1 MAGGGAK
8 LQQQQAPTSPTASVS
23 ESNIVASTA
32 SADPEANDALAG
44 LQALRFDGGGGGGD
58 IDDVEIQSPDIAL
71 WESIFADQIGVSGA
85 GADFLLS
92 MSSAAASPRRDFMAC
107 SPKRDYMVTTSS
119 PKRDYMVTS
128 SPKRDYMVSS
138 PKREYMVTSPR
149 REMAT
154 SPRRATFSNLYT
166 SSHGGGGGGGHHL
179 HHQSYVHGGG
189 MEGGGGG
196 HGAQPQYGGLAGH
209 GKGKAQSPLHKVYI
223 NNVGG
228 GSGGGGV
235 KSNTP
240 STLSCSS
247 SYVVHGGESGL
258 PSLPSM
264 DPFLEEGYLGSYQLP
279 EKAAGGVGGGG
290 GGDING
296 SGASVSVVTAPGSSQ
311 LLPTL
316 SECLAMPE
324 PAAYRGGGDEAVA
337 AAMAVAGELPVGA
350 FVQPELYYGGG
361 GEFGEGMTPPL
372 QHQMAAD
379 SSLHSMLGS
388 VIQSEAEQE
397 QDSGLQLVHLL
408 LACADLVSK
417 GDHPAALRHLHLLRR
432 VASPLGDS
440 MQRVASHFAD
450 ALAARLSLLSS
461 PTSASPSPRAAA
473 AAAPYPFPPSP
484 ETLKVYQ
491 ILYQACPYIKFAH
504 FTANQAIFEAFHG
517 EDRVHVVDLDI
528 LQGYQWPAFLQALA
542 ARPGGPPTLRL
553 TGVGHPPAAVRET
566 GRHLASLAASLRV
579 PFEFHAAAADR
590 LERLRP
596 AALHRRVGEAL
607 AVNAVNR
614 LHRVP
619 SSHLP
624 PLLSMI
630 RDQAP
635 KIITLVEQ
643 EAAHNGPYFLG
654 RFLEA
659 LHYYSAIFDSLDATF
674 PAESTARMKVEQC
687 LLAPEIRN
695 VVACEGAERVARH
708 ERLERW
714 RRLMEGRG
722 FEAVPL
728 SAAAVGQSQVLLG
741 LYGAGDGYRL
751 TEDSGCLL
759 LGWQDRAIIAAS
771 AWRC

>member
-1 MAGGGAK
+1 MCSSMGMLNCADTTSGAK
-8 LQQQQAPTSPTASVS
+8 LQQLQAPTSPTASVS
-23 ESNIVASTA
+23 ESNIVVSST
-32 SADPEANDALAG
+32 DPDANDALAG
-44 LQALRFDGGGGGGD
+44 LQALNFDGG
-58 IDDVEIQSPDIAL
+58 IDVEIQSPDIAM
-71 WESIFADQIGVSGA
+71 WESLFADQMGASGP
-85 GADFLLS
+85 DFL
-92 MSSAAASPRRDFMAC
+92 MFSPRRDFMATG
-107 SPKRDYMVTTSS
+107 SPRKDFMVSS
-119 PKRDYMVTS
+119 PKRDYMVS

-149 REMAT
+149 REMVS
-154 SPRRATFSNLYT
+154 SPRRSTFSNLYSIG
-166 SSHGGGGGGGHHL
+166 SSHAS
-179 HHQSYVHGGG
+179 HQQGYVHGVHGADG
-189 MEGGGGG
+189 SGGG
-196 HGAQPQYGGLAGH
+196 QPQYGSLANH
-209 GKGKAQSPLHKVYI
+209 GKGQSMSPLHKVYI
-223 NNVGG
+223 NNSHSN
-228 GSGGGGV
+228 SG
-235 KSNTP
+235 KSNGP
-240 STLSCSS
+240 SSLSCSS
-247 SYVVHGGESGL
+247 SYGHGENL
-258 PSLPSM
+258 ALPSM
-264 DPFLEEGYLGSYQLP
+264 DLFLDDYKEGGYIGYQLP
-279 EKAAGGVGGGG
+279 VKPGME
-290 GGDING
+290 
-296 SGASVSVVTAPGSSQ
+296 SGAASATVTTVAPSSLQ
-311 LLPTL
+311 LPTL

-324 PAAYRGGGDEAVA
+324 PA
-337 AAMAVAGELPVGA
+337 
-350 FVQPELYYGGG
+350 YGGG
-361 GEFGEGMTPPL
+361 EEAVTAATMAAAGGLQTGGGFQHDMYYAGQFGEGGAMSL
-372 QHQMAAD
+372 QNQMAKSDQWAAD

-388 VIQSEAEQE
+388 LGSVIQTEAEQE

-408 LACADLVSK
+408 LACADFVSK
-417 GDHPAALRHLHLLRR
+417 GDQPSALRHLHLLRH

-440 MQRVASHFAD
+440 MQRVASYFAD
-450 ALAARLSLLSS
+450 ALAARLSLSS
-461 PTSASPSPRAAA
+461 NPSTSAAAGTPRGGSGV
-473 AAAPYPFPPSP
+473 APYPFPPSP
-484 ETLKVYQ
+484 DTLKIYQ

-553 TGVGHPPAAVRET
+553 TGVGHPAAAVRET

-579 PFEFHAAAADR
+579 PFEFHAAVADR

-596 AALHRRVGEAL
+596 AALQRRVGEAL

-619 SSHLP
+619 GAHLA

-630 RDQAP
+630 RDHAP
-635 KIITLVEQ
+635 KIMTLVEQ

-674 PAESTARMKVEQC
+674 PADSTPRMKVEQC
-687 LLAPEIRN
+687 LFAPEIRN

-708 ERLERW
+708 ERLDRW

-722 FEAVPL
+722 FEPVPL
-728 SAAAVGQSQVLLG
+728 SPAAVGQSQVLLG

-751 TEDSGCLL
+751 TEDKGCLL

>member
-1 MAGGGAK
+1 MCSSMGTTMHDMAAGTK
-8 LQQQQAPTSPTASVS
+8 LQQQQGPTSPTASVS
-23 ESNIVASTA
+23 ESNIVASTV
-32 SADPEANDALAG
+32 SAGPEANDALAG
-44 LQALRFDGGGGGGD
+44 LQALRFDGGGD
-58 IDDVEIQSPDIAL
+58 IDDAEIQSPDIAL
-71 WESIFADQIGVSGA
+71 WESIFADQIGASS

-92 MSSAAASPRRDFMAC
+92 MSSASPRRDFMAC
-107 SPKRDYMVTTSS
+107 SPRREFMASS

-128 SPKRDYMVSS
+128 SPVRDYMVSS

-149 REMAT
+149 REMVS
-154 SPRRATFSNLYT
+154 SPRRTTFSNLYT
-166 SSHGGGGGGGHHL
+166 TTSHGGG

-189 MEGGGGG
+189 MEGAG
-196 HGAQPQYGGLAGH
+196 HGAQLLYSGLAGH
-209 GKGKAQSPLHKVYI
+209 GKGKSQSPLHKVYI
-223 NNVGG
+223 NN
-228 GSGGGGV
+228 GGGGAHSSSSSHGGDG

-247 SYVVHGGESGL
+247 SYVHGAESDL
-258 PSLPSM
+258 PASLPSM
-264 DPFLEEGYLGSYQLP
+264 DPFLEEGYLASYQLP
-279 EKAAGGVGGGG
+279 DNASGGAP
-290 GGDING
+290 
-296 SGASVSVVTAPGSSQ
+296 ASAVTAPSSSQ
-311 LLPTL
+311 QLPTL

-324 PAAYRGGGDEAVA
+324 PAYRGGGEEAVT
-337 AAMAVAGELPVGA
+337 AAMAAGGLPVGA
-350 FVQPELYYGGG
+350 LGHPGMYYGGG
-361 GEFGEGMTPPL
+361 GGGGQFGEGMAPPL
-372 QHQMAAD
+372 QHQMAKADQWAAD

-388 VIQSEAEQE
+388 VVQSEAEQE

-408 LACADLVSK
+408 LACADMVSK
-417 GDHPAALRHLHLLRR
+417 GDQPAALRHLHLLRR

-440 MQRVASHFAD
+440 MQRVASYFAD
-450 ALAARLSLLSS
+450 ALAARLSLS
-461 PTSASPSPRAAA
+461 PSASASPLPL
-473 AAAPYPFPPSP
+473 PPSP

-553 TGVGHPPAAVRET
+553 TGVGHPAAAVRET

-579 PFEFHAAAADR
+579 PFEFHAAVADR

-596 AALHRRVGEAL
+596 AALQRRVGEAL

-619 SSHLP
+619 GAHLP
-624 PLLSMI
+624 ALLSMV

-635 KIITLVEQ
+635 KIMTLVEQ
-643 EAAHNGPYFLG
+643 EAGHNGPYFLG

-674 PAESTARMKVEQC
+674 PADSAARMKVEQC

-728 SAAAVGQSQVLLG
+728 SPAAVGQSQVLLG

-751 TEDSGCLL
+751 TEDGGCLL

>member
-1 MAGGGAK
+1 MGTTTMLNAADMAGGGAK

-209 GKGKAQSPLHKVYI
+209 GKGKAQSPLHK
-223 NNVGG
+223 
-228 GSGGGGV
+228 
-235 KSNTP
+235 
-240 STLSCSS
+240 
-247 SYVVHGGESGL
+247 
-258 PSLPSM
+258 
-264 DPFLEEGYLGSYQLP
+264 
-279 EKAAGGVGGGG
+279 
-290 GGDING
+290 
-296 SGASVSVVTAPGSSQ
+296 
-311 LLPTL
+311 
-316 SECLAMPE
+316 
-324 PAAYRGGGDEAVA
+324 
-337 AAMAVAGELPVGA
+337 
-350 FVQPELYYGGG
+350 
-361 GEFGEGMTPPL
+361 
-372 QHQMAAD
+372 HQMAAD

-432 VASPLGDS
+432 VASPL
-440 MQRVASHFAD
+440 RRLHAARRLHFAD
-450 ALAARLSLLSS
+450 ALAARLVPSVVRP
-461 PTSASPSPRAAA
+461 PT
-473 AAAPYPFPPSP
+473 
-484 ETLKVYQ
+484 
-491 ILYQACPYIKFAH
+491 ACPYIKFAH